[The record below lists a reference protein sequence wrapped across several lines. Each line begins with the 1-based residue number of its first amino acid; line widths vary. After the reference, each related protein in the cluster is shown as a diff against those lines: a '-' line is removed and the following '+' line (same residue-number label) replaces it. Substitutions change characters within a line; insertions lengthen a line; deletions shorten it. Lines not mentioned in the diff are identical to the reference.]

1 MVLDIELFRA
11 DKGGDPDKIR
21 ENQRK
26 RFKDV
31 GYVDRVVEADTK
43 WRKRE
48 LIASKATPTES
59 VVSRPPPASYLSI
72 RIESPCKLKLN
83 SLIDALATE

>member
-11 DKGGDPDKIR
+11 DKGGDPNKIK

-31 GYVDRVVEADTK
+31 SYVDKVVEADTK

-48 LIASKATPTES
+48 CPVSFAEFMLIANN
-59 VVSRPPPASYLSI
+59 LQ
-72 RIESPCKLKLN
+72 
-83 SLIDALATE
+83 

>member
-1 MVLDIELFRA
+1 MHSLRIIRLRVNHVVVPRRKMVLDIELFRA

-31 GYVDRVVEADTK
+31 SYVDKVVEADTK
-43 WRKRE
+43 WRKRKLPAE
-48 LIASKATPTES
+48 FMLIANN
-59 VVSRPPPASYLSI
+59 LQ
-72 RIESPCKLKLN
+72 
-83 SLIDALATE
+83 

>member
-1 MVLDIELFRA
+1 MVLDIDLFRV
-11 DKGGDPDKIR
+11 DKGGNPDKIR

-31 GYVDRVVEADTK
+31 SYVDKVIEADTK

-48 LIASKATPTES
+48 LLVSIVEFMLIA
-59 VVSRPPPASYLSI
+59 
-72 RIESPCKLKLN
+72 N
-83 SLIDALATE
+83 SL

>member
-1 MVLDIELFRA
+1 MHSLRIIRQLVNHVAVPSRKMVLDIELFRA

-31 GYVDRVVEADTK
+31 SYVDKVVEADTK

-48 LIASKATPTES
+48 LSASFAELTLIANN
-59 VVSRPPPASYLSI
+59 L
-72 RIESPCKLKLN
+72 
-83 SLIDALATE
+83 